1 MLRKLAYWMLR
12 NSVIIELTNDSDQV
26 VINSNLKKKLNPL
39 TMTKQEDMAF
49 LILQAL
55 KLDERVKQINVKG

>member
-1 MLRKLAYWMLR
+1 MLR

>member
-12 NSVIIELTNDSDQV
+12 NSIIIELTNDSDQV

>member
-26 VINSNLKKKLNPL
+26 VINSNIKKKLNPL

>member
-26 VINSNLKKKLNPL
+26 VINSNLRKKLNPL